1 MTTSFSL
8 RTLSR
13 DDILHH
19 LPALSEIPASCVN
32 GGASVSFM
40 LPFAPQTAITFW
52 QRTAD
57 SVAAGERI
65 VLAAFDA
72 EERPVGTVQLIT
84 SQPENQ
90 PHRADV
96 AKLLVHQNVRRQDRP
111 ALMSELE
118 RIARRERK
126 TVLVLDTATGS
137 GAEQFYARCG
147 WEKWGNSALCAD
159 ARRRNDCH
167 LTIL

>member
-19 LPALSEIPASCVN
+19 LPALSEILASCVN

-72 EERPVGTVQLIT
+72 EEHPVGTVQLIT

-96 AKLLVHQNVRRQDRP
+96 AKLLVHQNVRRQ
-111 ALMSELE
+111 
-118 RIARRERK
+118 
-126 TVLVLDTATGS
+126 GS
-137 GAEQFYARCG
+137 PR
-147 WEKWGNSALCAD
+147 
-159 ARRRNDCH
+159 H
-167 LTIL
+167 

>member
-19 LPALSEIPASCVN
+19 LPALSEILGKLRQRRRLGELYAAFRAAN
-32 GGASVSFM
+32 G
-40 LPFAPQTAITFW
+40 
-52 QRTAD
+52 D
-57 SVAAGERI
+57 N
-65 VLAAFDA
+65 VLATHCRQRGGRGAHCA
-72 EERPVGTVQLIT
+72 GRLRRGGT
-84 SQPENQ
+84 SRW
-90 PHRADV
+90 HRATY
-96 AKLLVHQNVRRQDRP
+96 HQSTGKPAPSSGCRQIIGSP
-111 ALMSELE
+111 KCPPPGGSPGALMSELE

-147 WEKWGNSALCAD
+147 WEKVGKFRAM
-159 ARRRNDCH
+159 R
-167 LTIL
+167 

>member
-19 LPALSEIPASCVN
+19 LPALSEILASCVN

-40 LPFAPQTAITFW
+40 LPFAPQTAITFLVTHCR
-52 QRTAD
+52 QRGGRGSALCWPPSTRRNVPSAPCNL
-57 SVAAGERI
+57 SPVNRKTSPIERMSPNYW
-65 VLAAFDA
+65 F
-72 EERPVGTVQLIT
+72 T
-84 SQPENQ
+84 
-90 PHRADV
+90 
-96 AKLLVHQNVRRQDRP
+96 KNVRRQGIAQ

-137 GAEQFYARCG
+137 GAEQFYACCG
-147 WEKWGNSALCAD
+147 WEKVGQIPRLALMPD
-159 ARRRNDCH
+159 GE
-167 LTIL
+167 